1 MISFEKRIPSLFING
16 EWREAETGKT
26 VSVNN
31 PATMDVLTEV
41 SYGDAGDTEA
51 AVQAAEQAFPS
62 WSGMTGRERATIL
75 YKAYQLLEEE
85 ADRIAR
91 ILTMEQGKPY
101 KEAIGEVHSASSF
114 LLWYAEEASRLYG
127 EWIPSSKKNKRL
139 YVIPQAV
146 GVIGAITPW
155 NFPASMITR
164 KLGPALAA
172 GCTVVLKP
180 ASATPLTAIEIIKVL
195 ERAGV
200 PKGVVNL
207 VTGNTKAIGE
217 TLLQSN
223 SVRLIT
229 FTGSTE
235 VGKYLMRESAQHVKK
250 LSLELGGHAPIIVF
264 EDANLEQAAEMTLA
278 SKFRNSGQTC
288 ICANR
293 LYVQRP
299 VVEAFMEKL
308 TAKASMLKLGN
319 GMEDG
324 TDLGPLIDEAA
335 KKKVIDQLK
344 DATSKGAKV
353 ACGGKEWEG
362 ALDGNFYPAT
372 ILTDVTDDMHVMY
385 EETFG
390 PLLPVQVFDEESD
403 VIQKANDSEYGLAAY
418 FFTKN
423 LDRSIRVSEKL
434 EYGIIGVNDV
444 IPATAEAP
452 FGGVKQSGVGKEG
465 GHQGI
470 HEYVEWKYV
479 SMGIE
484 E

>member
-1 MISFEKRIPSLFING
+1 VG
-16 EWREAETGKT
+16 
-26 VSVNN
+26 
-31 PATMDVLTEV
+31 
-41 SYGDAGDTEA
+41 
-51 AVQAAEQAFPS
+51 
-62 WSGMTGRERATIL
+62 
-75 YKAYQLLEEE
+75 
-85 ADRIAR
+85 
-91 ILTMEQGKPY
+91 
-101 KEAIGEVHSASSF
+101 
-114 LLWYAEEASRLYG
+114 
-127 EWIPSSKKNKRL
+127 SSKKNKRL
-139 YVIPQAV
+139 YVIPQSV
-146 GVIGAITPW
+146 GVVGAITPW

-164 KLGPALAA
+164 KIAPALAA

-195 ERAGV
+195 EKAGL

-217 TLLQSN
+217 TLLQSED
-223 SVRLIT
+223 VRLIT

-235 VGKYLMRESAQHVKK
+235 VGKYLMRESAEHVKK

-264 EDANLEQAAEMTLA
+264 EDADLEQAAEMTLA

-299 VVEAFMEKL
+299 VWDEFMRILVKKVSE
-308 TAKASMLKLGN
+308 LKLGD
-319 GMEDG
+319 GMEEDS
-324 TDLGPLIDEAA
+324 DMGPLIDGAA
-335 KKKVIDQLK
+335 QQKVMEQLD
-344 DATSKGAKV
+344 DATLKGAQI
-353 ACGGKEWEG
+353 ACGGTKWEG
-362 ALDGNFYPAT
+362 ELQGYFYPPTVLAN
-372 ILTDVTDDMHVMY
+372 VTDDMQVMR

-390 PLLPVQVFDEESD
+390 PLLPVQVFDDEKTAID
-403 VIQKANDSEYGLAAY
+403 RANDSVYGLAAY

-434 EYGIIGVNDV
+434 DYGIIGINDV
-444 IPATAEAP
+444 FPATAEAP

-470 HEYVEWKYV
+470 HEYVEMRYI

-484 E
+484 T